1 MESAIKEVTENTDK
15 EVNLALKNISI
26 LARRPKLTAPA
37 VMLAAVE
44 SLVDIAI
51 SSGHK
56 EADYYAK
63 ALQTCRKFENNPDIF
78 GLYQRLFGTADD
90 KKISSVV
97 AEWSRNKKYL
107 DENIESKEN
116 VNSMSSVGFAGP
128 HGSNFVS
135 GNPNFPFWQ
144 SPLGAWQGMPMY
156 GPMPARFPRHISYVG
171 GACYYFTR
179 PGHVV
184 AKCPKFTKEK
194 DK

>member
-1 MESAIKEVTENTDK
+1 M
-15 EVNLALKNISI
+15 
-26 LARRPKLTAPA
+26 
-37 VMLAAVE
+37 
-44 SLVDIAI
+44 
-51 SSGHK
+51 
-56 EADYYAK
+56 
-63 ALQTCRKFENNPDIF
+63 
-78 GLYQRLFGTADD
+78 
-90 KKISSVV
+90 

-116 VNSMSSVGFAGP
+116 VNSMTSVGFAGP